1 MLLLKNAINMSDNI
15 QQNIFSSIKAILPA
29 NLSLVD
35 EVADLLG
42 MSIDSAYRRIRNE
55 KSLSIEEVV
64 LLCKKYNLSLDAQ
77 MHLDNNSV
85 IFLNTKTNKA
95 DISFTHHLKN
105 VLLQIQQLA
114 NTPNSLMH
122 YFAKDVPLFHY
133 FQFNELAAF
142 KFYAWKNTIL
152 KSSGSPKK
160 FALREAISKENKQLC
175 KNIMDAYIAF
185 DSNEIWSLETIN
197 STIRQIEYCKEAMLF
212 EDEGDV
218 SLLFAQLNELVAH
231 IEMQCNTGKKSSKL
245 NTKQTGTE
253 GKLKVYYNPVV
264 LGDNMILM
272 EINGMQKVYLN
283 HSILNYIYT
292 VDEVFCNN
300 AKESLQTILQ
310 HSTLI
315 SESGSK
321 ERNKYFNALR
331 KEIAQ
336 YNK

>member
-1 MLLLKNAINMSDNI
+1 MSQNI
-15 QQNIFSSIKAILPA
+15 QQNIFNSIKTILPA

-35 EVADLLG
+35 EVADLLD

-55 KSLSIEEVV
+55 KLLSIDEVV
-64 LLCKKYNLSLDAQ
+64 ILCKKYNISLDAQ
-77 MHLDNNSV
+77 MHLDSNSV
-85 IFLNTKTNKA
+85 VFLNTKTNKA
-95 DISFTHHLKN
+95 DVSFNHHLKN
-105 VLLQIQQLA
+105 VLFQIQQLA
-114 NTPNSLMH
+114 ATPNSLMY

-133 FQFNELAAF
+133 FQFNELASF

-152 KSSGSPKK
+152 KSNGSTKK
-160 FALREAISKENKQLC
+160 FVLSEAISKENKTLC
-175 KNIMDAYIAF
+175 KNIMDAYITF

-212 EDEGDV
+212 ENESDV
-218 SLLFAQLNELVAH
+218 NLLYGQLNELIAH
-231 IEMQCNTGKKSSKL
+231 IELQCNTGKKKSKL
-245 NTKQTGTE
+245 NKNQTE
-253 GKLKVYYNPVV
+253 ANGKLKVYYNPVV
-264 LGDNMILM
+264 LGDNTILM
-272 EINGMQKVYLN
+272 EINGIQKVYLN

-292 VDEVFCNN
+292 GDEIFCKNT
-300 AKESLQTILQ
+300 KESLQTILQ

-331 KEIAQ
+331 KEILQ